1 MNVTADAIFSNL
13 MTILVSVLASSGLW
27 SFLGKIHDKK
37 DAKTQLLVGIAHDR
51 IIALGQEYIS
61 RGYITKDEYE
71 NLYDYLYVPYKECGG
86 NGTAA
91 RVMRQVEQLPLREGN
106 AT

>member
-1 MNVTADAIFSNL
+1 MLTGEAIFSNL

-27 SFLGKIHDKK
+27 AFLGKIHDKK

-51 IIALGQEYIS
+51 IVGLGQSYIS

-71 NLYDYLYVPYKECGG
+71 NLYDYLFVPYQNCGG

-91 RVMRQVEQLPLREGN
+91 RVMRQVEQLPFRE
-106 AT
+106 A